1 MKTPAAARIAVL
13 TLTLTLAVPALFAL
27 PTAMAAVTDQK
38 TWSETYPVSAAV
50 PKLLIDNIWGNV
62 RVRTG
67 AAREIV
73 VTVNEKRAAPTQEL
87 FELSKETIYLD
98 VQADDAGVS
107 MVVGKPERMAGRRE
121 RCRGCRVDYQFE
133 VTVPPGTQVDVSTV
147 TDGSIDVAGI
157 GGPVNASNVNGPVAA
172 KDLQDCAQIESV
184 NGAVDVSFA
193 RAPSHD
199 CSIKTINGDITLTV
213 PGGAGLDA
221 ALSMMQ
227 GNVISEFDLE
237 PLALPATV
245 EQRNEDGRFVYRIA
259 QAGGIRLG
267 KGGPTFSIESLN
279 GDLRIRKSQ

>member
-1 MKTPAAARIAVL
+1 MKTHALGIGL
-13 TLTLTLAVPALFAL
+13 LALLAFGNDANA
-27 PTAMAAVTDQK
+27 TVTDQK
-38 TWSETYPVSAAV
+38 TWSDTYPVSAAV

-62 RVRTG
+62 RVRSG

-73 VTVNEKRAAPTQEL
+73 VTVSEKRSAPTQEL

-98 VQADDAGVS
+98 VQADAAGVA
-107 MVVGKPERMAGRRE
+107 MIVNKPEHTVGRRLD
-121 RCRGCRVDYQFE
+121 RCRNCRVDYQFE

-147 TDGSIDVAGI
+147 TDGGIDVAGT

-213 PGGAGLDA
+213 PGSAGLDA

-227 GNVISEFDLE
+227 GKVVSEFDLE
-237 PLALPATV
+237 PLALPAKV
-245 EQRNEDGRFVYRIA
+245 EQRNEDGRFVYHIA
-259 QAGGIRLG
+259 QAAGIRLG
-267 KGGPTFSIESLN
+267 RGGPTFSIESLN
-279 GDLRIRKSQ
+279 GDLQIRKGR